1 MDKQI
6 KTWWASVVLVVLTI
20 TLLTQLGPLQTA
32 GAQDSQPAP
41 APAASSQPV
50 SPPGA
55 AAPPLGTSPAS
66 KGYPVVLGQ
75 KTLFRI
81 QTSTSTMYASQR
93 AQLASQE
100 IKRIAGDRAI
110 PLENIT
116 ARANREVFIIFQ
128 KGRAANNQLI
138 LVVSNGDA
146 QIANLPLNQVAT
158 TWLKTIKEGIKDYR
172 REHSQ
177 KRLLFRIAALVA
189 STFIYIAITGFLNRL
204 ATILWRRLQKWFEA
218 KTRPIGFKNLEI
230 ITVDTQSYILQRLF
244 AVVRW
249 LVLIALAFSYFL
261 TIAFFFP
268 QTEQIGR
275 SVINLA
281 LVQLGIAGSA
291 FINYLPSLFTILV
304 VVLLA
309 RFVLKILRL
318 IFDALEAGTVLLPG
332 FYKEWTRPTHHLL
345 TIIVWAASLAII
357 YSYLPGNTS
366 PAFQGLGLL
375 LGALLTVGGAGT
387 VSSLISGYVII
398 FSRAFQKGDLIGF
411 EDFKGFVHETTLL
424 ATQIRSLNGEI
435 MTIPNGSL
443 QSKTIVNFSAII
455 RDLHSPLT
463 LQTSITLGYD
473 VPWRQVHRVLAEA
486 ALATDEVLADP
497 APFVLQTSLQDFYVS
512 YTLKVFINTP
522 ENIPR
527 IYSELLQ
534 NIQDHCAKAGIEIT
548 SPHYAAIRNG
558 NKITIPTSSLDK
570 AQPS

>member
-1 MDKQI
+1 
-6 KTWWASVVLVVLTI
+6 
-20 TLLTQLGPLQTA
+20 
-32 GAQDSQPAP
+32 
-41 APAASSQPV
+41 
-50 SPPGA
+50 
-55 AAPPLGTSPAS
+55 
-66 KGYPVVLGQ
+66 
-75 KTLFRI
+75 
-81 QTSTSTMYASQR
+81 MYASQR
-93 AQLASQE
+93 AQIASQE
-100 IKRIAGDRAI
+100 IKRIARDRAI
-110 PLENIT
+110 PLESIT
-116 ARANREVFIIFQ
+116 ERANREVFIIFQ
-128 KGRAANNQLI
+128 KGRADNNKLI

-146 QIANLPLNQVAT
+146 QIANLPLNQVANK
-158 TWLKTIKEGIKDYR
+158 WLKTIKKGINDYR
-172 REHSQ
+172 LENSR
-177 KRLLFRIAALVA
+177 KRLLFRIAAVVA
-189 STFIYIAITGFLNRL
+189 STFIYIAITAFLNRL

-230 ITVDTQSYILQRLF
+230 ITVETQSYILQRLF

-275 SVINLA
+275 SVTNLA

-318 IFDALEAGTVLLPG
+318 IFDALETGTVLLPG
-332 FYKEWTRPTHHLL
+332 FYKEWTRPTRHLL

-357 YSYLPGNTS
+357 YSYLPGNSS
-366 PAFQGLGLL
+366 PAFHGLGLL

-443 QSKTIVNFSAII
+443 QSKTIVNYSAII

-473 VPWRQVHRVLAEA
+473 VPWRQVHQVLAEA
-486 ALATDEVLADP
+486 ALATDEVLAEP

-534 NIQDHCAKAGIEIT
+534 YVQDHCAKAAIEIT

-558 NKITIPTSSLDK
+558 NKITIPTNSLDK

>member
-1 MDKQI
+1 
-6 KTWWASVVLVVLTI
+6 
-20 TLLTQLGPLQTA
+20 
-32 GAQDSQPAP
+32 
-41 APAASSQPV
+41 
-50 SPPGA
+50 
-55 AAPPLGTSPAS
+55 
-66 KGYPVVLGQ
+66 
-75 KTLFRI
+75 
-81 QTSTSTMYASQR
+81 
-93 AQLASQE
+93 
-100 IKRIAGDRAI
+100 
-110 PLENIT
+110 
-116 ARANREVFIIFQ
+116 
-128 KGRAANNQLI
+128 
-138 LVVSNGDA
+138 
-146 QIANLPLNQVAT
+146 
-158 TWLKTIKEGIKDYR
+158 
-172 REHSQ
+172 
-177 KRLLFRIAALVA
+177 
-189 STFIYIAITGFLNRL
+189 L

-473 VPWRQVHRVLAEA
+473 VPWRQVHQVLAEA
-486 ALATDEVLADP
+486 ALATDEVLAEP

-534 NIQDHCAKAGIEIT
+534 NVQDHCAKAAIEIT